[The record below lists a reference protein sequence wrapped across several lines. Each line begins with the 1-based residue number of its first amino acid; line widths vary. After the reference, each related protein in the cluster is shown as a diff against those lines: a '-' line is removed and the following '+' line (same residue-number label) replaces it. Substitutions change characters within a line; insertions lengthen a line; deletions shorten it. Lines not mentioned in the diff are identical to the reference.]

1 MIEYLILKINYGEVL
16 EVIMIKGLFVTFEG
30 LEGCGKSTQVKMF
43 FHFLN
48 KKGIPV
54 RVTKEPGGTKI
65 GDEIRKILL
74 DQKNNGMDYKAE
86 MLLFLA
92 SRSEN
97 VRLNIIPAL
106 EKGETVLSDRFFDS
120 TTAYQGYGR
129 GIDIDTINNLNHLVV
144 GKAVPDLTFI
154 LDIEPN
160 IGLKRSTSF
169 SDSREIRFE
178 EEFISKKII
187 NGKLFLD
194 RVRDGYYQIAKD
206 NAKRIKLI
214 NANRSKEEIFHDII
228 RIVNEKISE
237 K

>member
-1 MIEYLILKINYGEVL
+1 
-16 EVIMIKGLFVTFEG
+16 MIKGLFVTFEG
-30 LEGCGKSTQVKMF
+30 LEGCGKSTQVKML

-187 NGKLFLD
+187 SGKLFLD

-237 K
+237 KWKAQNIKLG

>member
-1 MIEYLILKINYGEVL
+1 
-16 EVIMIKGLFVTFEG
+16 MIKGLFVTFEG
-30 LEGCGKSTQVKMF
+30 LEGCGKSTQVKML
-43 FHFLN
+43 FHFLS